1 MSRTVSR
8 QSYEPMEIPLIK
20 VNELINSIFAMNQGT
35 VAEQLGVCS
44 KIGGQLLQNQL
55 INHISSL
62 KSAKLLC
69 YELVLMIAE
78 ENAFEG
84 ISKISCYENSYGKNK
99 NVQLS
104 TSMRCT
110 LALIDQSL
118 KGLIENEQSK
128 KKGGTEK
135 HIGSSPFYQAYA
147 QFKNLLNNF
156 DTLIYEEDENQ
167 IFSSSVKRVH
177 LEADSS

>member
-1 MSRTVSR
+1 MSRSVSR

-35 VAEQLGVCS
+35 VVEQLGVCS

-55 INHISSL
+55 INNISSL

-84 ISKISCYENSYGKNK
+84 ISKISSFENSYGKNK

-104 TSMRCT
+104 TSIRCT
-110 LALIDQSL
+110 LALID
-118 KGLIENEQSK
+118 
-128 KKGGTEK
+128 
-135 HIGSSPFYQAYA
+135 
-147 QFKNLLNNF
+147 
-156 DTLIYEEDENQ
+156 
-167 IFSSSVKRVH
+167 
-177 LEADSS
+177 